1 MKKSIKLL
9 GRRVDRLAFNEA
21 VDFCLQRIANGEN
34 THVIT
39 INPEMIMHS
48 QGNTEFADVINTSD
62 LNVPD
67 GVGIKLALKFKG
79 ESIENI
85 RGVEFSKNLL
95 KIAAEQNL
103 KVALLGA
110 KEEVLQTA
118 IQKLK
123 EEFPNLNLVYTGN
136 GYFDDDTQIKED
148 IISAQP
154 NVLLVALGA
163 PKQEFFIKNILHK
176 LNSCIAIGV
185 GGSFDVYSGLTKE
198 APKIWQK
205 LGLEWLYRTLS
216 DPKRFK
222 RIFPT
227 LPLFLIKCIMEKTDD
242 KR

>member
-1 MKKSIKLL
+1 MKNSIYLL
-9 GRRVDRLAFNEA
+9 KRRVDRLSFDEA
-21 VDFCLQRIANGEN
+21 TKFCIDALKNNKN

-39 INPEMIMHS
+39 INPEMIMQS
-48 QGNTEFADVINTSD
+48 QSNSEFTDVINSSD

-79 ESIENI
+79 EQIENI

-95 KIAAEQNL
+95 KIASEQNL

-123 EEFPNLNLVYTGN
+123 EEFPSLNIVYARN
-136 GYFDDDTQIKED
+136 GYFEDDAQIKED

-154 NVLLVALGA
+154 NILLVALGA
-163 PKQEFFIKNILHK
+163 PKQEFFIKSILNK
-176 LNSCIAIGV
+176 LQACVAVGV

-227 LPLFLIKCIMEKTDD
+227 LPLFLIKCIMEKTDN

>member
-1 MKKSIKLL
+1 MKNSIYLL
-9 GRRVDRLAFNEA
+9 DRRVDRLTFDEA
-21 VDFCLQRIANGEN
+21 TEFCINALNDNKN

-39 INPEMIMHS
+39 INPEMIMQS
-48 QGNTEFADVINTSD
+48 RGNSEFADVINSSD

-79 ESIENI
+79 EQIENI

-95 KIAAEQNL
+95 KIASEKGY
-103 KVALLGA
+103 KVGLLGA

-118 IQKLK
+118 IKKLK
-123 EEFPNLNLVYTGN
+123 EEFPSLNIVYARN
-136 GYFDDDTQIKED
+136 GYFEDDTQIKED

-154 NVLLVALGA
+154 NILLVALGA
-163 PKQEFFIKNILHK
+163 PKQEFFIKSILGK
-176 LNSCIAIGV
+176 LQACIAVGV
-185 GGSFDVYSGLTKE
+185 GGSFDIYSGLTKE

-227 LPLFLIKCIMEKTDD
+227 LPLFLIKCIMEKTDN